1 MHLPVPAFWRQQG
14 MFIYG
19 ENNPMKY
26 IILGTAG
33 HIDHG
38 KSSLVKAL
46 TGTDPDRLKEEKER
60 GITLDLGFASL
71 DLPGGNRL
79 GIVDVPGH
87 EGLIKNM
94 LAGVGGMD
102 IVMLVVAADE
112 GIMPQTLEH
121 LAICDL
127 LHVKKGL
134 IVLTKMDM
142 VDKDW
147 LTLVQD
153 EVRNVVK
160 GTFLEKSPLVAVS
173 SKTGENLPLL
183 VQELGKLAA
192 EVPPK
197 SSNGILR
204 LPIDRVFT
212 MKGFGTVITGT
223 LLSGTISTEQEVEIL
238 PKGIKTKVRGIQSH
252 NQAAQRA
259 VAGQRTAVNLQGI
272 DKDQLSR
279 GDTIVSPGFFKPTKT
294 LDVKLDLLK
303 QAPRGLKTGSR
314 VRFYNST
321 QEAIGRIT
329 ILGSNQLAP
338 GEEAFV
344 QLRLEQPVIIQQGD
358 RYILRFYSPMET
370 LGGGVVLNP
379 HTRRHKPSTMKES
392 LLNLGILEKGKP
404 EDRLAL
410 LISGKGLTGMEE
422 TEAIGTVAADK
433 LETTSALASLAQ
445 KKTVLRVDNLY
456 VHTSPV
462 GTLEKKMLDLIR
474 LFHRNNPLK
483 AGLDKEELKGMLRMR
498 INPKVL
504 NMTVDGLI
512 KKKELETEGSKL
524 RVPGFKAAGGKI
536 NDEVKNRIVEAIKK
550 GVTQPPVREEL
561 PALFNISDKDARDL
575 LKLLAD
581 EGRTVRITDS
591 LHLDRDVVEKIKADL
606 KKHLQEKK
614 EITMAEFRDLA
625 RTSRKFAIPIMEYFD
640 TQKLTQRVGDKRVLR
655 G

>member
-1 MHLPVPAFWRQQG
+1 
-14 MFIYG
+14 
-19 ENNPMKY
+19 MKY

-102 IVMLVVAADE
+102 IVMLVIAADE

-127 LHVKKGL
+127 LHVQKGL

-142 VDKDW
+142 VDKEW

-153 EVRNVVK
+153 EVREVVK
-160 GTFLEKSPLVAVS
+160 GTFLEKSPLVPVS

-192 EVPPK
+192 EVTPK

-223 LLSGTISTEQEVEIL
+223 LLSGTISAEQEIEIL
-238 PKGIKTKVRGIQSH
+238 PKGTKTKVRGIQSH

-272 DKDQLSR
+272 EKDQLSR
-279 GDTIVSPGFFKPTKT
+279 GDTIVSSGFFKPTKT
-294 LDVKLDLLK
+294 LDAKLDLLK
-303 QAPRGLKTGSR
+303 QAPRGIKTGSR

-329 ILGSNQLAP
+329 VLGTNQLAP
-338 GEEAFV
+338 GEEAFI
-344 QLRLEQPVIIQQGD
+344 QLRLEQPVIIQHGD

-370 LGGGVVLNP
+370 LGGGMVLNP
-379 HTRRHKPSTMKES
+379 HTRRHKNSTMKES
-392 LLNLGILEKGKP
+392 LQNLGILEKGKT

-410 LISGKGLTGMEE
+410 LIAGKGLAGMEE
-422 TEAIGTVAADK
+422 SEAIGTVAADK
-433 LETTSALASLAQ
+433 QETTSALAALAQ

-456 VHTSPV
+456 VHTSHL
-462 GTLEKKMLDLIR
+462 GALEKKTIDLIKA
-474 LFHRNNPLK
+474 FHKDNPLK
-483 AGLDKEELKGMLRMR
+483 AGLDKEELKSMLRMR

-504 NMTVDGLI
+504 NVTIDGLV
-512 KKKELETEGSKL
+512 KKKQIETEGSKL
-524 RVPGFKAAGGKI
+524 RFPGFKAGGGKI
-536 NDEVKNRIVEAIKK
+536 NDEVKNKIVEAIKK
-550 GVTQPPVREEL
+550 GGTQPPVREEL
-561 PALFNISDKDARDL
+561 PALFNITDKDAKDL

-591 LHLDRDVVEKIKADL
+591 LHLDKDVVETLKADL
-606 KKHLQEKK
+606 KKFLEKHK

-625 RTSRKFAIPIMEYFD
+625 RTSRKFAVPFMEYFD
-640 TQKLTQRVGDKRVLR
+640 SQKLTQRVGDKRVLR

>member
-1 MHLPVPAFWRQQG
+1 
-14 MFIYG
+14 
-19 ENNPMKY
+19 MKY

-60 GITLDLGFASL
+60 GITLDLGFASM
-71 DLPGGNRL
+71 DLPGGSRL

-102 IVMLVVAADE
+102 IVMLVIAADE
-112 GIMPQTLEH
+112 GIMPQTREH

-127 LHVKKGL
+127 LHVKKGI

-142 VDKDW
+142 VEKDW
-147 LTLVQD
+147 LSLVQS
-153 EVRNVVK
+153 EVREVCK
-160 GTFLEKSPLVAVS
+160 GTFLEKAPLVPVS

-192 EVPPK
+192 EVTPK

-212 MKGFGTVITGT
+212 MKGFGTVVTGT
-223 LLSGTISTEQEVEIL
+223 LLAGTISTEQEVEIL
-238 PKGIKTKVRGIQSH
+238 PKGTKTKVRGIQSH

-272 DKDQLSR
+272 EKDQLSR
-279 GDTIVSPGFFKPTKT
+279 GDTIVSTGFFTPTKT
-294 LDVKLDLLK
+294 LDAKLTLLK

-314 VRFYNST
+314 VRFYNTT

-329 ILGSNQLAP
+329 ILGTNQLAP

-344 QLRLEQPVIIQQGD
+344 QLRMERPMIIQHGD

-370 LGGGVVLNP
+370 LGGGMVLNP
-379 HTRRHKPSTMKES
+379 HARRHKTAQMKES
-392 LLNLGILEKGKP
+392 IENLRVLETGTM

-410 LISGKGLTGMEE
+410 LIAGKGLAGMEE
-422 TEAIGTVAADK
+422 TGTISAIAADK
-433 LETTSALASLAQ
+433 QEITSALAALAQ
-445 KKTVLRVDNLY
+445 KKVVLRVDTLS
-456 VHTSPV
+456 VHTAHLA
-462 GTLEKKMLDLIR
+462 TLEKKMLGVISK
-474 LFHRNNPLK
+474 FHKDNPLK

-504 NMTVDGLI
+504 SVAIDGLV
-512 KKKELETEGSKL
+512 KKKQVETEGSKL
-524 RVPGFKAAGGKI
+524 RVPGFKAAGGKV

-550 GVTQPPVREEL
+550 GGTQPPVREEL
-561 PALFNISDKDARDL
+561 PALFNISDRDAKDL

-591 LHLDRDVVEKIKADL
+591 LHLDKNVVETIRADL
-606 KKHLQEKK
+606 RKNLEEKK

-625 RTSRKFAIPIMEYFD
+625 RTSRKFAVPLMEYFD
-640 TQKLTQRVGDKRVLR
+640 SQKLTQRVGDKRVLR